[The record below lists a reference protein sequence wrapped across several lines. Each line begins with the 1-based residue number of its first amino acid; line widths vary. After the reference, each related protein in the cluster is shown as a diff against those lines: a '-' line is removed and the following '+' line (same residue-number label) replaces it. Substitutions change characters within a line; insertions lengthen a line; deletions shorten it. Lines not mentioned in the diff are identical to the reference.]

1 MSGQPAQRS
10 LPVPTLPPLTRE
22 TLLLGGLAL
31 VVGGIVALLPPL
43 QAAALLVAAAVV
55 PVALARPLFAL
66 CLAIAAIP
74 ISSEWSLGLGGL
86 NLTLMEPAVGLAALA
101 WLLAGARQRSLRVWP
116 SALLVAQLVVFALF
130 VASALGAEA
139 PGPSLK
145 DTLKW
150 LELVAVFVLTVDL
163 ARRASQARWLLLA
176 LVGAASL
183 EAAYGLFQFV
193 TRQGPDFFAVGPFIR
208 AYGHFSQPNPFAG
221 YLLTALPLA
230 AALALW
236 SKDEEAGPVRL
247 STFSPRRFSAT
258 VAAWARPAALLLA
271 AGVVASLSRGA
282 WMGVALA
289 AAVMLAAASP
299 RSRRWL
305 MALGAGLLLLALLGT
320 AGALPAL
327 VSERLGVVAEYFGPF
342 DVRTVDVT
350 AENWSVVERMAHWQA
365 AWYMF
370 LDYPWFGVGPGNYA
384 AVYDRYNLPGW
395 LDPLGHAHNYYLNL
409 AAETG
414 VFGLGGFLLTL
425 GLAFRAAIR
434 GLRGPNPFWRAVAL
448 GVLGSL
454 VAISLHSAFDNLFV
468 HGVSVQIGA
477 LMALA
482 ALSSGQAEADR
493 G

>member
-1 MSGQPAQRS
+1 MSRQSAQLNLPLPA
-10 LPVPTLPPLTRE
+10 LPPLTRQ

-31 VVGGIVALLPPL
+31 AVGAIVALLPPF
-43 QAAALLVAAAVV
+43 QAAALLLAAVV
-55 PVALARPLFAL
+55 VPIALARPLLAL
-66 CLAIAAIP
+66 CLAIAAVP
-74 ISSEWSLGLGGL
+74 VSSEWSLGLGGL
-86 NLTLMEPAVGLAALA
+86 NLTLMEPAVGLAAIA
-101 WLLAGARQRSLRVWP
+101 WLVAGARQRSLRIWP
-116 SALLVAQLVVFALF
+116 SALLAAQLVVFALF
-130 VASALGAEA
+130 VVSALGAEA

-150 LELVAVFVLTVDL
+150 LELVVVFVLTVDQ

-183 EAAYGLFQFV
+183 EAAYGLMQFV
-193 TRQGPDFFAVGPFIR
+193 TRRGPDFFAIGPFMR

-221 YLLTALPLA
+221 YLATALPLA

-236 SKDEEAGPVRL
+236 SKDEDAGPMRR
-247 STFSPRRFSAT
+247 SIFSPRRLSAT

-282 WMGVALA
+282 WIGVALA
-289 AAVMLAAASP
+289 AAVMLAVASP

-305 MALGAGLLLLALLGT
+305 MALCAGLLLLALLGT
-320 AGALPAL
+320 AGALPPL
-327 VSERLGVVAEYFGPF
+327 VSERLGVVAEYLGPF
-342 DVRTVDVT
+342 DVRTVDLT
-350 AENWSVVERMAHWQA
+350 SENWSVVERMAHWQA
-365 AWYMF
+365 AWDMF
-370 LDYPWFGVGPGNYA
+370 LEHPWFGVGPGNYA

-395 LDPLGHAHNYYLNL
+395 TEPLGHAHNYYLNL

-414 VFGLGGFLLTL
+414 IVGLTGYLLTMA
-425 GLAFRAAIR
+425 LAFGAAIR

-477 LMALA
+477 LIALA
-482 ALSSGQAEADR
+482 ALSSGQAEADL